1 MGHFAIAGGSRGI
14 GRAVSEK
21 LVTAGHSVTV
31 FSREAGE
38 TASIDGAEHICHD
51 FADDGEIPT
60 DPLTGP
66 LDGLVYCPG
75 SLDLAPVHRVK
86 MESIRSAFEI
96 NCVGAIRFLQ
106 AALPGLKAS
115 KEKTASVVFL
125 STVAVARGLAMHTSI
140 AAAKGALEAAARTL
154 AAELAPKIRVNCV
167 APALTETDLA
177 ARFFTTEEKRVAMN
191 AMYPLQRT
199 GTPEDIAEAVTMLLL
214 PGSDWITGQTL
225 GVDGG
230 MACVQK

>member
-14 GRAVSEK
+14 GLAVSKK
-21 LVTAGHSVTV
+21 LIALGHSVTV

-38 TASIDGAEHICHD
+38 ISSIESAKHIVHD
-51 FADDGEIPT
+51 FASADEIPT
-60 DPLTGP
+60 AHLTGP
-66 LDGLVYCPG
+66 LDGMVYCPG

-86 MESIRSAFEI
+86 PESMRTAFEI
-96 NCVGAIRFLQ
+96 NCVSAIRFLQ

-115 KEKTASVVFL
+115 TERTASVVLL

-140 AAAKGALEAAARTL
+140 AAAKGALEAVARTL
-154 AAELAPKIRVNCV
+154 AAELAPKVRVNCV

-177 ARFFTTEEKRVAMN
+177 ARFFTTDEKRAAMN

-199 GTPEDIAEAVTMLLL
+199 GTPDDIAEAVTMLLL

-230 MACVQK
+230 MARVQK